1 MLGDIFG
8 FAIVGAFAVLVLI
21 VILTS
26 LGMVDG
32 AALLRLP

>member
-1 MLGDIFG
+1 MLGDIFA
-8 FAIVGAFAVLVLI
+8 FTIVGAFAVLIFI

-32 AALLRLP
+32 AALLSMP